1 MDEIRK
7 RTIREWAEQ
16 GILDYVIN
24 NVLETSEETEVEDMN
39 EIKNENKIMI
49 K

>member
-16 GILDYVIN
+16 GILDYVVN
-24 NVLETSEETEVEDMN
+24 NILETIEETEVEDMD
-39 EIKNENKIMI
+39 EIKNELILK
-49 K
+49 

>member
-24 NVLETSEETEVEDMN
+24 NILETIEETEVEDID
-39 EIKNENKIMI
+39 EIKSELIVK
-49 K
+49 

>member
-16 GILDYVIN
+16 GILDYVIHN
-24 NVLETSEETEVEDMN
+24 LLETSEGIEVEGIVDIEN
-39 EIKNENKIMI
+39 EYKIIKK
-49 K
+49 

>member
-24 NVLETSEETEVEDMN
+24 NILETSEETEVGYIN
-39 EIKNENKIMI
+39 EIKNEIMV

>member
-24 NVLETSEETEVEDMN
+24 NVLEPSEETEVEDMN
-39 EIKNENKIMI
+39 EIRKELIVK
-49 K
+49 

>member
-16 GILDYVIN
+16 GILDYIIN
-24 NVLETSEETEVEDMN
+24 NVLETTEENEVEDIN
-39 EIKNENKIMI
+39 EIKNELMVK
-49 K
+49 